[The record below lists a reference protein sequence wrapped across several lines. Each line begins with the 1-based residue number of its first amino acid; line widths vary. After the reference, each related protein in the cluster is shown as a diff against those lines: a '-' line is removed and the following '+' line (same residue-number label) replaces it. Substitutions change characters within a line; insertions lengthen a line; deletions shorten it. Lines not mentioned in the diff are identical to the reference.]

1 MNSSFWTRA
10 VTQIGALTIAAFS
23 TSFFATN
30 LIADQ
35 LEPPN
40 GNEPKHELAE
50 GHQVLPDS
58 EQDEAL
64 RFERIGDD
72 LSREAK
78 TQEALDA
85 YRKALKIRQ
94 TLDGQRQSDANERR
108 NLARVYLKVGD
119 SLEVQQFKQ
128 HINDVL
134 GTRSVGGVRVKRQQF
149 DFNKNSGIQEAAD
162 AFQQSLKIWQ
172 SLADSSPSDQ
182 IARDGLATAL
192 EKLGGIFFIQMK
204 IGDALDAYQRC
215 QKIRQ
220 LLAELNESDSAR
232 QDALARAYENVG
244 NTLAVQGARGDALEN
259 FQHGLKIRQNLVEKD
274 SFNTAWRLNLA
285 SAYDRL
291 GDFQGNEGDKSA
303 ARDSYQ
309 QSVKVLQ
316 LLADK
321 DKSNSNWQKILAG
334 AWSKIGDLFLGTPSK
349 YPEALAAYREALA
362 CLKRSAE
369 LNPSNSEFL
378 VELAVQYDHT
388 GLLLTMMQR
397 FPEAVDAYQHTC
409 EIQHS
414 LVDQE
419 PSNLLRQADLLVADQ
434 KLSASLNRDH
444 RNDEAFE
451 VCKESL
457 TLSKNLVESNPSNAD
472 FRSRFLSTCR
482 QTNQI
487 LTDRGKLDE
496 AVELCRGEVNFT
508 RRIVER
514 YPSDS
519 DWQKA
524 EIETYCSVAKTM
536 ARIGGD
542 SSITEAKSLLQKAL
556 KNAQEYKGPD
566 SADLIARINSALEGL
581 AH

>member
-192 EKLGGIFFIQMK
+192 EKLGGIFFYSNEDWRRL
-204 IGDALDAYQRC
+204 GRLPALP
-215 QKIRQ
+215 
-220 LLAELNESDSAR
+220 EDSAIAGR
-232 QDALARAYENVG
+232 TERV
-244 NTLAVQGARGDALEN
+244 
-259 FQHGLKIRQNLVEKD
+259 
-274 SFNTAWRLNLA
+274 RLR
-285 SAYDRL
+285 STRCTGPRL
-291 GDFQGNEGDKSA
+291 RECWKH
-303 ARDSYQ
+303 
-309 QSVKVLQ
+309 
-316 LLADK
+316 
-321 DKSNSNWQKILAG
+321 AG
-334 AWSKIGDLFLGTPSK
+334 SS
-349 YPEALAAYREALA
+349 R
-362 CLKRSAE
+362 RS
-369 LNPSNSEFL
+369 
-378 VELAVQYDHT
+378 
-388 GLLLTMMQR
+388 
-397 FPEAVDAYQHTC
+397 
-409 EIQHS
+409 
-414 LVDQE
+414 
-419 PSNLLRQADLLVADQ
+419 
-434 KLSASLNRDH
+434 
-444 RNDEAFE
+444 
-451 VCKESL
+451 
-457 TLSKNLVESNPSNAD
+457 
-472 FRSRFLSTCR
+472 
-482 QTNQI
+482 
-487 LTDRGKLDE
+487 
-496 AVELCRGEVNFT
+496 
-508 RRIVER
+508 
-514 YPSDS
+514 
-519 DWQKA
+519 W
-524 EIETYCSVAKTM
+524 
-536 ARIGGD
+536 
-542 SSITEAKSLLQKAL
+542 
-556 KNAQEYKGPD
+556 
-566 SADLIARINSALEGL
+566 
-581 AH
+581 